1 MPNIILHD
9 VHINADVSSVFD
21 AISEPKHLN
30 NWWTKKCSG
39 TAQKGAKYNFYF
51 SEDFDWYGEVT
62 ECVADQSL
70 SITMTK
76 SDADWDY
83 TTFGFEIEAIDE
95 SVTRVKFY
103 HKDWKE
109 ANHHFRRTS
118 YCWALLLNS
127 LREYLEV
134 GTVVPFESRSGY

>member
-1 MPNIILHD
+1 MSNIILHD

-39 TAQKGAKYNFYF
+39 IAEKGSKYNFYF
-51 SEDFDWYGEVT
+51 SEEFNWYGEVT
-62 ECVADQSL
+62 ECIADKSL
-70 SITMTK
+70 SITMTS

-95 SVTRVKFY
+95 KVTRLRFH

-109 ANHHFRRTS
+109 TNHHFRRTS
-118 YCWALLLNS
+118 YCWALLLFN
-127 LREYLEV
+127 LKEYLED
-134 GTVVPFESRSGY
+134 GSIVPFEARSGY